1 MATIPK
7 LASRR
12 QKSPVSPSPALERQI
27 YPMAAVIRFTL
38 IGLYLA
44 LVLPLPFLAP
54 SSLQLP
60 LALALPLGLWLVV
73 AATGERV
80 ELDGSGVRVGYPA
93 WCGWLF
99 RRGWEL
105 PWEKVQGLTPVATSQ
120 GGRVWYVRSAG
131 AGTGGRSFLL
141 PQRVA
146 RFDDF
151 LARFAQ
157 ASGVDTAAVG
167 RISPPWTYQLL
178 AVLSGTLLVGEIIGL
193 TVLRPAGA

>member
-1 MATIPK
+1 
-7 LASRR
+7 
-12 QKSPVSPSPALERQI
+12 
-27 YPMAAVIRFTL
+27 MAAVIRLTL

-54 SSLQLP
+54 PPLQLP
-60 LALALPLGLWLVV
+60 LALALPLGLLLVV

-80 ELDGSGVRVGYPA
+80 ELDGCGVRVGYPA

-105 PWEKVQGLTPVATSQ
+105 PWERVQGLTPVATSQ

-131 AGTGGRSFLL
+131 AGAGAGANTAGRSFLL

-178 AVLSGTLLVGEIIGL
+178 AVLSGALLVGEIVGL
-193 TVLRPAGA
+193 AVLRPSGL

>member
-1 MATIPK
+1 
-7 LASRR
+7 
-12 QKSPVSPSPALERQI
+12 
-27 YPMAAVIRFTL
+27 MAALIRFTL

-54 SSLQLP
+54 EP
-60 LALALPLGLWLVV
+60 LRTPLLLALPLGLLLVV

-80 ELDGSGVRVGYPA
+80 ELDESGVRVGYPA
-93 WCGWLF
+93 WCAWLF
-99 RRGWEL
+99 RRSWEL
-105 PWEKVQGLTPVATSQ
+105 PWQRIQGLTPVATSQ

-131 AGTGGRSFLL
+131 ESGGTRGRSFLL

-151 LARFAQ
+151 LSRFSQ

-178 AVLSGTLLVGEIIGL
+178 ALLSGALLIGEVLGL
-193 TVLRPAGA
+193 ALIQRPAA